1 VHHQQQQQQQQQQMP
16 PQFQGIGGGEM
27 RHVGGGG
34 QLAPEVKVVTT
45 KVTQASV

>member
-1 VHHQQQQQQQQQQMP
+1 
-16 PQFQGIGGGEM
+16 M

-45 KVTQASV
+45 KVTQASVWLDI